1 MVKNIFRSNL
11 LVIFFFIFSCEELE
25 EDTKC
30 LDAQAQVLSAITNF
44 TQDQSG
50 GSCILL
56 KTAAQDFISNGCTD
70 TTGFGGLDPS
80 FIADSL
86 DCDLITCGLP
96 IAQILQYSITMEL
109 SSDLDS
115 SSYCAYFDST
125 IIAME
130 TVIANG
136 CEIDG
141 APAITQ
147 AELDSVKAIG
157 CNWVNIE
164 VLCTNPIE
172 DLENYL
178 NMMEDP
184 AELDSISY
192 CSYYDSTVI
201 LMENIIANECEV
213 DGVPAI
219 IQSELDS
226 VKAIGCEW
234 LQEITFLTATF
245 HEEYDPSVKSFIFI
259 TDSEGSVLAD
269 TGFYNTGDDS
279 FVLKKSYPKNETIPE
294 KIGVTTVT
302 YEPEYDEYGVST
314 NLGVDIGSDFHF
326 YNPYIDSEVI
336 GQSSYS
342 FINIPSSYYK
352 IMVHS
357 KGNYLRFATDSES
370 DEYNLDHYYDNEDV
384 LVMLFY
390 DDGTAGY
397 LVVEN
402 VQIGSSHVIDLSTL
416 QTAEHSVINN
426 NTGMDN
432 DYLSAY
438 GYNDG
443 ESYISHNRNGRL
455 VPGYGL
461 NRMWNDDG
469 NFIIN
474 YPSLNVTPNFK
485 VDAYVGSSYQEPG
498 GKNYRQ
504 TTTGSLP
511 SSIEKID
518 ADFDV
523 ISSDFGN
530 FEISHSGSFDQWS
543 VSLEDTSINAYW
555 TVYNNSSSSTMV
567 LPSIPASVSD
577 EYSALINPS
586 FSLQNIRLT
595 DWMCAESYKEWIE
608 LFHSSNGYYLDYCSG
623 LRDLTYWPSE

>member
-1 MVKNIFRSNL
+1 
-11 LVIFFFIFSCEELE
+11 
-25 EDTKC
+25 
-30 LDAQAQVLSAITNF
+30 
-44 TQDQSG
+44 
-50 GSCILL
+50 
-56 KTAAQDFISNGCTD
+56 
-70 TTGFGGLDPS
+70 
-80 FIADSL
+80 
-86 DCDLITCGLP
+86 
-96 IAQILQYSITMEL
+96 
-109 SSDLDS
+109 
-115 SSYCAYFDST
+115 
-125 IIAME
+125 
-130 TVIANG
+130 
-136 CEIDG
+136 
-141 APAITQ
+141 
-147 AELDSVKAIG
+147 
-157 CNWVNIE
+157 
-164 VLCTNPIE
+164 
-172 DLENYL
+172 
-178 NMMEDP
+178 
-184 AELDSISY
+184 
-192 CSYYDSTVI
+192 
-201 LMENIIANECEV
+201 
-213 DGVPAI
+213 
-219 IQSELDS
+219 
-226 VKAIGCEW
+226 
-234 LQEITFLTATF
+234 
-245 HEEYDPSVKSFIFI
+245 
-259 TDSEGSVLAD
+259 
-269 TGFYNTGDDS
+269 
-279 FVLKKSYPKNETIPE
+279 
-294 KIGVTTVT
+294 
-302 YEPEYDEYGVST
+302 
-314 NLGVDIGSDFHF
+314 
-326 YNPYIDSEVI
+326 
-336 GQSSYS
+336 
-342 FINIPSSYYK
+342 
-352 IMVHS
+352 MVHS

-443 ESYISHNRNGRL
+443 ESYISHNRIGRL

-555 TVYNNSSSSTMV
+555 NVYNSSATSTMI
-567 LPSIPASVSD
+567 LPSIPTSVTD
-577 EYSALINPS
+577 EYTSLSNPS
-586 FSLQNIRLT
+586 FNYSRISLT
-595 DWMCAESYKEWIE
+595 DWTCAETYKEWIE
-608 LFHSSNGYYLDYCSG
+608 LFHSSDGYYLDFCSG
-623 LRDLTYWPSE
+623 LRDLTYWPPE